1 MLRTGSE
8 EWWQTLRGPQCRA
21 VDG

>member
-21 VDG
+21 VD